1 MGRQVRLTVIT
12 CTGNRPEAF
21 ALCERWMVRQTVKPF
36 QWLVICDGDTPTKC
50 TQGQELY
57 YCPDFKGKWSM
68 VRKVKMAVEQGLIKG
83 DALVF
88 IEDDDWVAADWIE
101 FCTKHLEY
109 YQLIG
114 EGRAIYYNPT
124 NRFWFIHPN
133 LAHASLCSTAVRRNC
148 FDTLLKVC
156 NNSNPFID
164 ARLWREVLANKKVFD
179 PNQDKRR
186 VVGIKGMPGRVG
198 YGSGHVIRE
207 SIAVDDPNL
216 DKLTELIGEDA
227 QLYAGF
233 LKQP

>member
-1 MGRQVRLTVIT
+1 M
-12 CTGNRPEAF
+12 A
-21 ALCERWMVRQTVKPF
+21 RQTVKPH
-36 QWLVICDGDTPTKC
+36 QWLCLDDDEPMTKC
-50 TQGQELY
+50 TMGQQY
-57 YCPDFKGKWSM
+57 VYCPDFKGKWSM
-68 VRKVKMAVEQGLIKG
+68 VRKVKYALENNLITG
-83 DALVF
+83 DAVVF
-88 IEDDDWVAADWIE
+88 WENDDYYAPDWLE
-101 FCTKHLEY
+101 FCSKHLEY
-109 YQLIG
+109 YQLVG
-114 EGRAIYYNPT
+114 EGRAIYYNPA

-216 DKLTELIGEDA
+216 DKLKELIGDDA
-227 QLYAGF
+227 KLYAGF